1 MHQSES
7 RCCKAS
13 KVHGL
18 QQNFS
23 FIKPL
28 YYLLTEKEEKDSQ
41 THEQDRRQKLDRPCM
56 LFCYKC
62 HLLRS
67 YSEKDRHK
75 NGHQRYNEHDVVENE
90 IKKGMDPQ
98 FGDGHDI
105 SDRGKVYLP
114 GADHLSTSNDES
126 ESECTQ
132 ETRSF

>member
-1 MHQSES
+1 M
-7 RCCKAS
+7 
-13 KVHGL
+13 
-18 QQNFS
+18 
-23 FIKPL
+23 I
-28 YYLLTEKEEKDSQ
+28 
-41 THEQDRRQKLDRPCM
+41 
-56 LFCYKC
+56 FCYKG
-62 HLLRS
+62 HLLRR
-67 YSEKDRHK
+67 YSKKDRHK

-132 ETRSF
+132 ETRSFWLGPLSDNFMDL